1 MTVEPWAVGDD
12 DIRMLRDAG
21 FSDQAILEASHVIG
35 YFNHINRMA
44 DALDVDLEPE
54 MPPHPNPGGQ
64 IGGRPET
71 VSVSGFAR
79 QIKAIFGAR
88 DAERGI
94 ARNWMWFTEEV
105 GELARALSHES
116 QERREAEFAD
126 VFAWLTTLADQAGVD
141 LAKAAWER
149 YGAGCPRCGGTPCSC
164 PERAS
169 HLASGGD

>member
-12 DIRMLRDAG
+12 DVQMLRDEG

-54 MPPHPNPGGQ
+54 MPPHPNKGGQ
-64 IGGRPET
+64 IGGRPEA
-71 VSVSGFAR
+71 VSVTGFAR
-79 QIKAIFGAR
+79 QIKAIFGER
-88 DAERGI
+88 DGKRGI
-94 ARNWMWFTEEV
+94 ARNFMWFTEEV
-105 GELARALSHES
+105 GELSRAISHES

-149 YGAGCPRCGGTPCSC
+149 YGTGCPRCGQIPCDC
-164 PERAS
+164 PERPSWTNA
-169 HLASGGD
+169 